1 MLILTRKTG
10 QSIVI
15 ADDIVVTVVEASGD
29 QVRLGVDAP
38 RHIAVHREEVYSQIS
53 RENEAARA
61 TDASDLIATPAPASA
76 NRPAAL
82 PTRPPR
88 RPKP

>member
-15 ADDIVVTVVEASGD
+15 ADDVVVTVVDVSGD
-29 QVRLGVDAP
+29 QVRLGVEAP
-38 RHIAVHREEVYSQIS
+38 REIAVHREEVYRQIS
-53 RENEAARA
+53 QENEAARA
-61 TDASDLIATPAPASA
+61 LDATSLLSSSSPKPSSLPT
-76 NRPAAL
+76 R

-88 RPKP
+88 RPSR

>member
-15 ADDIVVTVVEASGD
+15 ADDVVVTVIESSGD

-38 RHIAVHREEVYSQIS
+38 RHITVHREEVYSQIS

-61 TDASDLIATPAPASA
+61 PDATDLVAAPATS
-76 NRPAAL
+76 RPAAL

-88 RPKP
+88 RPS

>member
-15 ADDIVVTVVEASGD
+15 ADDVVVTVIESSGD

-38 RHIAVHREEVYSQIS
+38 RHISVHREEVYSQIS

-61 TDASDLIATPAPASA
+61 QDASDVVQTPAAS
-76 NRPAAL
+76 RPAIL

-88 RPKP
+88 RTR

>member
-15 ADDIVVTVVEASGD
+15 ADDIVVTIVEASGD

-38 RHIAVHREEVYSQIS
+38 RHIAVHREEVYTQIT

-61 TDASDLIATPAPASA
+61 ADASEFVARPGATAARPAS
-76 NRPAAL
+76 L

-88 RPKP
+88 RPPA